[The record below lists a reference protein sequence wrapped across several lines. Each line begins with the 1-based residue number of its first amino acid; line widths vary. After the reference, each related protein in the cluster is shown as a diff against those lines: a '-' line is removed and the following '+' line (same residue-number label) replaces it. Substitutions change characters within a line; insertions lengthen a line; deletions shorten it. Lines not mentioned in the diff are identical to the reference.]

1 MVIISQ
7 ILLNFLGVKL
17 KSEICTAIQRNCF
30 DAFEYYSNE
39 IRAVFFRAVVV
50 HKSINFV
57 FSFVSRYIT
66 FSSILFLLFS

>member
-1 MVIISQ
+1 MVIIYQ
-7 ILLNFLGVKL
+7 NLINLLGGEQ
-17 KSEICTAIQRNCF
+17 KSEICTAKQRNCF